1 MDELVNRILAKLSG
15 PARLIASG
23 MYSRLSARDKEAIEQ
38 DVILFSKSIE
48 VTNPKA
54 VLYLINKYNMT
65 DVFPDYVAKLV
76 AQAEEMENNNGGEA

>member
-23 MYSRLSARDKEAIEQ
+23 MYSRLSANDKKQIEQ
-38 DVILFSKSIE
+38 DAILFSKSIE

-54 VLYLINKYNMT
+54 VLYLINKYNMV
-65 DVFPDYVAKLV
+65 DVFPEYVQKLTE
-76 AQAEEMENNNGGEA
+76 QAEQMEQENGG